1 MSRLCM
7 SVWVYIHHG
16 TGVKQGGGL
25 KPELVKCIVRT
36 DLAHKAAT
44 IKYIEHIHQ
53 YSTGKARSYVNN
65 SGSTN
70 VVQSKV

>member
-1 MSRLCM
+1 MT
-7 SVWVYIHHG
+7 VWVYICHG

-25 KPELVKCIVRT
+25 KTELVKCIVRT

-53 YSTGKARSYVNN
+53 YSTGKARP
-65 SGSTN
+65 
-70 VVQSKV
+70 

>member
-1 MSRLCM
+1 MA
-7 SVWVYIHHG
+7 
-16 TGVKQGGGL
+16 QGLNKEGGL

-44 IKYIEHIHQ
+44 IKYMVHIHQ
-53 YSTGKARSYVNN
+53 YSTGKARSNVNN